1 MTRTEDSVSQ
11 SRLCDTEWEDAGCQP
26 SLVWICA
33 SAETLLKVSP
43 HSATGFFLGVSVS
56 VHVQGTTEAITG
68 LSVCTSI
75 LEKLISLSIL
85 FLSDPSRS
93 VADATPAGTECLVT
107 VLVGCVAPVL

>member
-1 MTRTEDSVSQ
+1 MTDKNK
-11 SRLCDTEWEDAGCQP
+11 LDF
-26 SLVWICA
+26 
-33 SAETLLKVSP
+33 LLYHLLEEVIIN
-43 HSATGFFLGVSVS
+43 AGFFLGVSVS

-75 LEKLISLSIL
+75 LEKLISFSIL

-93 VADATPAGTECLVT
+93 VADAPPAGAECLVT